1 MALLNSGRAEA
12 LGEGVNYG
20 SQSRE
25 QLSDALLGSALRG
38 TYLTQQ
44 RHHHHHHL
52 AFPQSTTAA
61 GVSASSSDVTVLS
74 EGGHSGAESELGG
87 GDYSMHH
94 GDLTAVLQQPH
105 LIQGLSA
112 IPVSDVS
119 HDPEDLRFH
128 YPVET
133 TTTTTTTH
141 NQPAAKKVVYREQDR
156 FLPIANIARIMRN
169 ALPKNGKVSKDAK
182 ECMQECVS
190 EFISFITS
198 EACDKCAQEK
208 RKTVTGDDIL
218 YAMATL
224 GFDNYIDPLKLY
236 LQKYREFIRAEKGT
250 RTDIQSEDSND
261 LFGPAGGGDT
271 VTMMPTYSF

>member
-105 LIQGLSA
+105 LIQGKGGGGGYL
-112 IPVSDVS
+112 
-119 HDPEDLRFH
+119 
-128 YPVET
+128 
-133 TTTTTTTH
+133 
-141 NQPAAKKVVYREQDR
+141 
-156 FLPIANIARIMRN
+156 
-169 ALPKNGKVSKDAK
+169 
-182 ECMQECVS
+182 ECVVRMWNVFFFFFFLKCVLICPARS
-190 EFISFITS
+190 ERHPC
-198 EACDKCAQEK
+198 E
-208 RKTVTGDDIL
+208 
-218 YAMATL
+218 
-224 GFDNYIDPLKLY
+224 
-236 LQKYREFIRAEKGT
+236 
-250 RTDIQSEDSND
+250 
-261 LFGPAGGGDT
+261 
-271 VTMMPTYSF
+271 

>member
-1 MALLNSGRAEA
+1 MALLNSGRTEA

-52 AFPQSTTAA
+52 AFAQSTTAA

-74 EGGHSGAESELGG
+74 EGGHSGAESEMGG

-105 LIQGLSA
+105 LIQGKGGGGGGGTLNGVVRVWKGFLFYVCSFLPPGLSA

-141 NQPAAKKVVYREQDR
+141 NQPAAKKVVYREQ
-156 FLPIANIARIMRN
+156 
-169 ALPKNGKVSKDAK
+169 V
-182 ECMQECVS
+182 CV
-190 EFISFITS
+190 
-198 EACDKCAQEK
+198 
-208 RKTVTGDDIL
+208 
-218 YAMATL
+218 YAV
-224 GFDNYIDPLKLY
+224 NC
-236 LQKYREFIRAEKGT
+236 
-250 RTDIQSEDSND
+250 
-261 LFGPAGGGDT
+261 
-271 VTMMPTYSF
+271 